1 MIELCLKRPFLRPL
15 ALWLLGIVSYL
26 LFPPY
31 WLIALISLLFLS
43 IFFLL
48 FLSRFG
54 RTASLSFDGRWVWG
68 ALFAPILFALSVW
81 TCCYADCFRPER
93 KEPGRLERWA
103 EESRIGLAERFD
115 QLALTGEEKGVVC
128 DLALG
133 YGEAMER
140 ETSLGHG
147 CFACP
152 GREWFSCRGYLWLF
166 RLAASA
172 IAQSWLGPL
181 GPLPSFGRCFMGLF
195 LGDGLGGV
203 GLAFCLDA
211 DHLFDGPFGPSPDG
225 QLQYVGRGGILHVGY
240 RSFYVV

>member
-31 WLIALISLLFLS
+31 WLIALIGLLFLS

-54 RTASLSFDGRWVWG
+54 RTVSLSFDGRWVWG
-68 ALFAPILFALSVW
+68 ALFAPILYALSVW

-140 ETSLGHG
+140 ETSRKFSVTGVSHVLAVSGFHVAVICGFFGWLLRLGCRLL
-147 CFACP
+147 CFQ
-152 GREWFSCRGYLWLF
+152 W
-166 RLAASA
+166 
-172 IAQSWLGPL
+172 
-181 GPLPSFGRCFMGLF
+181 
-195 LGDGLGGV
+195 
-203 GLAFCLDA
+203 
-211 DHLFDGPFGPSPDG
+211 
-225 QLQYVGRGGILHVGY
+225 
-240 RSFYVV
+240 